1 MLNSAPELGTD
12 PGISLSRVK
21 IRDDRKTQTR
31 EVQPNSNPNHLILWV
46 QGSLKPKP
54 KIRTPI

>member
-31 EVQPNSNPNHLILWV
+31 EAQPNSNPSQQVKLELI
-46 QGSLKPKP
+46 GFEFEFGF
-54 KIRTPI
+54 R